1 MNLVLLRVEGDQ
13 ARLDEIAE
21 RLDLHL
27 DQRWTQ
33 GEADRRGARFRGSG
47 YSATIADS
55 QTPAEMIKHIREFV
69 MLCRSTSTD
78 FVGLR
83 AELSVGV
90 TVGDSENFAFHIL
103 RRSRIKKLWVPM
115 LASPGTFAVCSE
127 ERSHLVVWRAHGE
140 FKSVFDVR
148 DWALGVLPRA

>member
-83 AELSVGV
+83 TELSVGV
-90 TVGDSENFAFHIL
+90 TVGDETQYAVAFE
-103 RRSRIKKLWVPM
+103 
-115 LASPGTFAVCSE
+115 LAPSDLAEIG
-127 ERSHLVVWRAHGE
+127 
-140 FKSVFDVR
+140 
-148 DWALGVLPRA
+148 ALGITLAFAAYPSAGEE

>member
-1 MNLVLLRVEGDQ
+1 LNLVLLRVEGDQ

-90 TVGDSENFAFHIL
+90 TVGDETQYAVAFE
-103 RRSRIKKLWVPM
+103 
-115 LASPGTFAVCSE
+115 LAPSDLAEIG
-127 ERSHLVVWRAHGE
+127 
-140 FKSVFDVR
+140 
-148 DWALGVLPRA
+148 ALGITLAFAAYPSAGEE